1 MQISPAQ
8 MQDIV
13 NDLGSRDARFAA
25 VIADNVLCPL
35 GQTMGTVTHFEAL
48 VESVTSQQLSVKASD
63 VIYGRLINLAGGVV
77 APESIVALNETEMR
91 AIGLSG
97 AKVRTIHG
105 LAEAATSGRININ
118 QLHEVDDDQHVFD
131 QLTSLWGIGPW
142 TIDMFL
148 MHQLGRLDVW
158 PTGDVGVRRGW
169 QNIYQLSHKIEP
181 NALAV
186 AGEKFRPYR
195 SVVAWYCW
203 REA

>member
-1 MQISPAQ
+1 MDAMHTVITEVIA
-8 MQDIV
+8 
-13 NDLGSRDARFAA
+13 RDALLAE
-25 VIADNVLCPL
+25 VIARHELCPL
-35 GQTMGTVTHFEAL
+35 GRARDDGSHFEAL
-48 VESVTSQQLSVKASD
+48 VASITSQQLSVRAADS
-63 VIYGRLINLAGGVV
+63 IYARLISLAGGRLSPQSVS
-77 APESIVALNETEMR
+77 ELTEAQLR
-91 AIGLSG
+91 SIGLSG

-195 SVVAWYCW
+195 SVLAWDCW

>member
-1 MQISPAQ
+1 MDPMHTVISELSA
-8 MQDIV
+8 
-13 NDLGSRDARFAA
+13 RDARLAE
-25 VIADNVLCPL
+25 VIARHELCPL
-35 GQTMGTVTHFEAL
+35 GRARDDSSHFEAL
-48 VESVTSQQLSVKASD
+48 VGSITSQQLSVRAADS
-63 VIYGRLINLAGGVV
+63 IYARLVSLAGGQLSPQSVS
-77 APESIVALNETEMR
+77 ELTEAQLR
-91 AIGLSG
+91 SIGLSG
-97 AKVRTIHG
+97 AKVRTILG
-105 LAEAATSGRININ
+105 LAMADTQGRIDLSTVHTLDDSAIAA
-118 QLHEVDDDQHVFD
+118 QLG
-131 QLTSLWGIGPW
+131 SLWGIGPW